1 MEIHILG
8 HMFLSRRRSRGETDG
23 HKVCQKGFR
32 EAMLHSVIPWYKL
45 ASISPPPQHFCDTAA
60 TWLAGVRDQLLSP
73 SLFKTLSMWP
83 VIDLIFAQLSASMK
97 NEAAAAAGSG
107 FLACG
112 GEQETG
118 TKIGG
123 TTRAG
128 HIVPK
133 LGQGLPWALP
143 QLHVTPCLAGRLGGS
158 GNGLCACRI
167 FSWFLFNIEKA
178 HRACDTCL
186 VSVFLRIFKVRS
198 QHSKMEQMNRAKL
211 KQWFYSSLPMTD

>member
-1 MEIHILG
+1 MNTFSALEIHILG

-73 SLFKTLSMWP
+73 SLFKTLPMWP
-83 VIDLIFAQLSASMK
+83 VIDLIFSHLSANMK
-97 NEAAAAAGSG
+97 NEAAVAGSG

-118 TKIGG
+118 TKILEEPQGQD
-123 TTRAG
+123 TLCPSWDMACHG
-128 HIVPK
+128 HF
-133 LGQGLPWALP
+133 LSYMSHHAWQA
-143 QLHVTPCLAGRLGGS
+143 GS
-158 GNGLCACRI
+158 GEMEMDCV
-167 FSWFLFNIEKA
+167 
-178 HRACDTCL
+178 L
-186 VSVFLRIFKVRS
+186 V
-198 QHSKMEQMNRAKL
+198 E
-211 KQWFYSSLPMTD
+211 SSLDFFLT